1 MPPRP
6 APVPEDPPVDR
17 GLAVALAYQRERD
30 DAPRV
35 VAKGRDQVAEAILAV
50 AREHGVPIRQD
61 APLASLL
68 AAVELDSVI
77 PVEAYVAV
85 AQILSVLYRGRAAAA
100 PAPAPAPRTR

>member
-1 MPPRP
+1 MTQHPTP
-6 APVPEDPPVDR
+6 DR
-17 GLAVALAYQRERD
+17 GVAIALAYERERD

-35 VAKGRDQVAEAILAV
+35 VAKGQDHVAEAILEV
-50 AREHGVPIRQD
+50 ARAHGVPIKKD

-85 AQILSVLYRGRAAAA
+85 AQILSVLYRGRATAA
-100 PAPAPAPRTR
+100 PARSPR

>member
-1 MPPRP
+1 MHPE
-6 APVPEDPPVDR
+6 PVTQDPQADR
-17 GLAVALAYQRERD
+17 GLAVALAYERERD

-50 AREHGVPIRQD
+50 AQAHGVPIRKD

-85 AQILSVLYRGRAAAA
+85 AQILSVLYRGRAAA
-100 PAPAPAPRTR
+100 PAPAPR